1 MQAPDAG
8 VAADEQGPIVAR
20 ARPRDV
26 VARRVELGVA
36 ALVFL
41 VGVVTFS
48 PTLDNGFLSLA
59 FDDAIILDTPALH
72 ELSARSVRSIA
83 TEFVHAHYVPL
94 TFLSL
99 AIDHAFW
106 GLDPR
111 GYHLTNIVLHGLTG
125 VLVFWFARRIAPSLF
140 AAAVVALLFTVHPL
154 QMETVSL
161 AIQRKTVLSGALFFT
176 TFLFYQRWTER
187 RRRSDYFAAA
197 MIFAAA
203 ALAKPIVV
211 CLPALLVLYDVCFVD
226 GRVRLRD
233 KMPFAVMGALAG
245 LAAAAAHA
253 EVGAVHPPHGGTL
266 LSHALIVARATL
278 ESTVA
283 VFLPLGLSPIYYFR
297 PGSAYAP
304 LNALALLAIVAA
316 AVFLVARRLRLPWTF
331 FCFAWFA
338 LALLPESN
346 LFPLAQLRA
355 DRFLYLPIFG
365 PLLWLAIGIDR
376 LPPVEV
382 AGRPRKLPALA
393 VAALLVVVLGVVSR
407 SSAGIWHDDVS
418 AWGRVVARHPWS
430 ATARMQLGVAHASR
444 GDAAAAEALF
454 LEAVRMRPEMAEPR
468 FRLAQLY
475 LDHRANERAA
485 AQVEKFL
492 DLAPDDPRGL
502 ELKRRLDGGQQR
514 GLDR

>member
-8 VAADEQGPIVAR
+8 VAADEQGPIIAR
-20 ARPRDV
+20 ARSRDL
-26 VARRVELGVA
+26 VARRAELVVA
-36 ALVFL
+36 VLVFL
-41 VGVVTFS
+41 AGIATFA
-48 PTLDNGFLSLA
+48 PTLDNGFLTLA

-111 GYHLTNIVLHGLTG
+111 GYHLTNIVLHALTG
-125 VLVFWFARRIAPSLF
+125 TLVFWFARRIAPSLF
-140 AAAVVALLFTVHPL
+140 VAAVAALLFTVHPL
-154 QMETVSL
+154 QLEAVSL
-161 AIQRKTVLSGALFFT
+161 AIQRKTLLSGALFFA
-176 TFLFYQRWTER
+176 TFLFYQRWVER
-187 RRRSDYFAAA
+187 RRRSDYAAA
-197 MIFAAA
+197 LLIFAAA

-233 KMPFAVMGALAG
+233 KVPFAVIGALAV

-253 EVGAVHPPHGGTL
+253 EVGAVHPPHGGSL

-283 VFLPLGLSPIYYFR
+283 VFLPLDLSPIYYYQ
-297 PGSAYAP
+297 PGSAYTP

-316 AVFLVARRLRLPWTF
+316 GVFLVVRRRRLPWTF
-331 FCFAWFA
+331 FCFAWLA

-355 DRFLYLPIFG
+355 DRFLYLPLFG
-365 PLLWLAIGIDR
+365 PVLWLAIGIDR
-376 LPPVEV
+376 LPRVEMS
-382 AGRPRKLPALA
+382 GQPRKLPAIA
-393 VAALLVVVLGVVSR
+393 IAAIVVVILGVFSR
-407 SSAGIWHDDVS
+407 SSAGVWHDDVS
-418 AWGRVVARHPWS
+418 AWERVVVRHPWS

-444 GDAAAAEALF
+444 GDAKAAELQF
-454 LEAVRMRPEMAEPR
+454 LEAVRLRPEMAEPHL
-468 FRLAQLY
+468 RLAQLY
-475 LDHRANERAA
+475 LDHSANERAA
-485 AQVEKFL
+485 PQVEKFL
-492 DLAPDDPRGL
+492 ELAPDDPRGL
-502 ELKRRLDGGQQR
+502 ELKRRLDSGQR
-514 GLDR
+514 E